1 MQILDPRPLTD
12 APAPPIPPLPGDDAA
27 GQAPLAPAA
36 EVAGSVARNT
46 LIMLASQLVTLT
58 TTLIWNIAVQRKLG
72 TAVFGELFYAQSLA
86 LTGAVFMDAGIATYL
101 TKQVAREREH
111 SRRLLSTAI
120 SVRTF
125 STALIYVGILAWALL
140 TNLKKPLTQEGFLAV
155 AVVGLAIVVT
165 SFTQACAATFQGN
178 ENMRWQA
185 LGTIG
190 EKLTVTVV
198 SIILLLLGYGLVAVA
213 AVMLLGAG
221 VNLAVVGSQA
231 ARRGWIRPQFDRRLA
246 WALLR
251 GGALFF
257 LWGAFGVIYQRNAT
271 IQLQAL
277 TDSTTVGW
285 FGSAVRWYETL
296 SFVPYIFQAAVLPVL
311 SRTFVGEGDTMAR
324 TSRRSFDLILL
335 AALPMSMAV
344 VLLAPQLIALVGGL
358 EKYPGSVV
366 PLRILGVSLVPLY
379 VDMIL
384 ATILVSVDK
393 QRQWATVAVIAA
405 LLNPIANTWLIPQT
419 QRLWGNGALGAAVVT
434 LATEAVIFFCY
445 IALVPRGVLGWGSLS
460 FAGRAAVAAALM
472 GGTLWLLLPLLARL
486 APGGSDSQLGAA
498 VTLLGAGLVGGL
510 VFGAAAWVLRLVGA
524 DEMRLIRKAL
534 RRDTA

>member
-1 MQILDPRPLTD
+1 MQTLDSPSQL
-12 APAPPIPPLPGDDAA
+12 ASAAPPIPPLPGAD
-27 GQAPLAPAA
+27 GPPLHEA
-36 EVAGSVARNT
+36 AGSVARNT

-72 TAVFGELFYAQSLA
+72 AAVFGELFYAQSLA

-101 TKQVAREREH
+101 TKQVARDPQQ

-125 STALIYVGILAWALL
+125 STALVYIGILAWAVL
-140 TNLKKPLTQEGFLAV
+140 TNTEKPLTQEGLLAV
-155 AVVGLAIVVT
+155 VVVGLAIVLT

-190 EKLTVTVV
+190 EKLTVTAI
-198 SIILLLLGYGLVAVA
+198 SIVLLLLGYGLVAVA

-221 VNLAVVGSQA
+221 VNLLVVGTQA
-231 ARRGWIRPQFDRRLA
+231 ARRGWIQLQFDRKLA

-251 GGALFF
+251 GGAPFF

-277 TDSTTVGW
+277 TDTTTVGW

-311 SRTFVGEGDTMAR
+311 SRTFMGADDTMAR

-335 AALPMSMAV
+335 AALPISIGV

-358 EKYPGSVV
+358 EKYSGAVV

-393 QRQWATVAVIAA
+393 QRQWATVAVGAA
-405 LLNPIANTWLIPQT
+405 LLNPIANAWLIPQT

-445 IALVPRGVLGWGSLS
+445 IGLVPRGVLGWSSLS
-460 FAGRAAVAAALM
+460 FAGRTALAAGLM
-472 GGTLWLLLPLLARL
+472 GGVLWLLLPLLDRL
-486 APGGSDSQLGAA
+486 VPGGSAGQLGAA
-498 VTLLGAGLVGGL
+498 VTLLGAGLGGGL
-510 VFGAAAWVLRLVGA
+510 VFGAAAWVLHLVGA
-524 DEMRLIRKAL
+524 DEVRLIRKAL
-534 RRDTA
+534 RRGAA

>member
-1 MQILDPRPLTD
+1 VRVQTLDSPSQL
-12 APAPPIPPLPGDDAA
+12 APAAPPIPPLPGDDAPT
-27 GQAPLAPAA
+27 QAPLHEA
-36 EVAGSVARNT
+36 AGSVARNT

-58 TTLIWNIAVQRKLG
+58 TTLIWNVAVQRKLG
-72 TAVFGELFYAQSLA
+72 AAVFGELFYAQSLA

-101 TKQVAREREH
+101 TKQVARDPQQ

-125 STALIYVGILAWALL
+125 STALVYMSILGWAIL
-140 TNLKKPLTQEGFLAV
+140 TNTQKPLTPEGFLAV
-155 AVVGLAIVVT
+155 VVVGLALVVT

-198 SIILLLLGYGLVAVA
+198 SILLLLLGYGLVAVA
-213 AVMLLGAG
+213 AVMVLGAA
-221 VNLAVVGSQA
+221 VNLIVVGTQA
-231 ARRGWIRPQFDRRLA
+231 ARRGWIQWQFDRRLA

-251 GGALFF
+251 GGAPFF

-271 IQLQAL
+271 LQLQAL

-311 SRTFVGEGDTMAR
+311 SRTFVGESDTMAR
-324 TSRRSFDLILL
+324 TSRRSFDLIIL
-335 AALPMSMAV
+335 AALPISLGV

-358 EKYPGSVV
+358 EKYSGSVV

-405 LLNPIANTWLIPQT
+405 LLNPIANAWLIPQT

-445 IALVPRGVLGWGSLS
+445 IGLVPRGVLGWSSLG
-460 FAGRAAVAAALM
+460 FAGRAVAATALM
-472 GGTLWLLLPLLARL
+472 GGALWLLLPPLARL
-486 APGGSDSQLGAA
+486 VPGGAESQLGAV
-498 VTLLGAGLVGGL
+498 VTLLGAGMVGGL
-510 VFGAAAWVLRLVGA
+510 TFGGAAWALRLIGA
-524 DEMRLIRKAL
+524 AEVRLIRKAL
-534 RRDTA
+534 RRGAA